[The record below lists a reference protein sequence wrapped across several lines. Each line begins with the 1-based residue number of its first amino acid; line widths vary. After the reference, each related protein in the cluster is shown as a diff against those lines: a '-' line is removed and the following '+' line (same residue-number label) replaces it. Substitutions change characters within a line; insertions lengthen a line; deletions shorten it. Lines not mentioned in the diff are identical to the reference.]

1 MPSESDG
8 ALLRPIGI
16 EVDAASQVCRLDAP
30 EGRRA
35 VREPFDE
42 VAHVPFRIVG
52 ELLGETR
59 ERACRRIGRHGLEA
73 AFADNRTPLKWCRRS
88 GVVDR
93 ERDSVIP
100 IGDRRFSSVTSGAP
114 QLVVEPH
121 VAQRYDVTLVFRA
134 ERNADDPLLFQQG
147 DEFVRVK

>member
-59 ERACRRIGRHGLEA
+59 ERVGARNSVVWFDLRVHLH
-73 AFADNRTPLKWCRRS
+73 
-88 GVVDR
+88 VDR
-93 ERDSVIP
+93 
-100 IGDRRFSSVTSGAP
+100 
-114 QLVVEPH
+114 VVP
-121 VAQRYDVTLVFRA
+121 VL
-134 ERNADDPLLFQQG
+134 
-147 DEFVRVK
+147 